1 MPERLLRRDKDN
13 KSRIET
19 RLYGPFD
26 DAMDDASAPA
36 QKLKFTDIKI
46 TEVQEGGN
54 VVTLIRSVASV
65 QLEPGKRYLLSW
77 TMLGNVGAEVD
88 FLLDQQD
95 NPAGANFKSVAKD
108 KLPAG
113 GTDFVHSRPTNAG
126 FLWTNAK
133 RLKG

>member
-1 MPERLLRRDKDN
+1 MTQRLLRRDKDD

-19 RLYGPFD
+19 RLYGPFED
-26 DAMDDASAPA
+26 DMDDASAPA
-36 QKLKFTDIKI
+36 QKLKFTDTKV
-46 TEVQEGGN
+46 TEVDEGGD
-54 VVTLIRSVASV
+54 VIARIRSIASV

-77 TMLGNVGAEVD
+77 TMLGSVGAEVD

-95 NPAGANFKSVAKD
+95 NPAGATFKSIAKD

-113 GTDFVHSRPTNAG
+113 GSGFTQSRQTNAG